1 MPILEFLA
9 APFVLAILLVGIHA
23 YLGLHVLERDVIFV
37 DISLS
42 QVAALGSAVSL
53 FFVQENEGT
62 GLALTLSLTFC
73 LATSFALTLL
83 RHFEKS
89 VSQEALIGM
98 TYALASGALILVAD
112 KLPHGSEHLKEAL
125 VGNILFVTWS
135 DVFQT
140 FIIYSIIGII
150 HFVFRRQFWRAT
162 YGQTNAFWWDFLFY
176 FLFGIVITF
185 STKHAGVLVVFSI
198 LVAPASL
205 AKRFFPDHRNQLF
218 RQLSLAWLV
227 GTIGLGLSF
236 ILSYKLDLPSGASIV
251 CTLTSL
257 FFISLIVRVLIK
269 QGIRLQFFKKL
280 LSFNL

>member
-1 MPILEFLA
+1 MEAIQFLA
-9 APFVLAILLVGIHA
+9 APFALAVLLVGIHV
-23 YLGLHVLERDVIFV
+23 YLGLHVLEREVIFV

-53 FFVQENEGT
+53 FFAHEGEGT

-73 LATSFALTLL
+73 LVTSFVLALL

-125 VGNILFVTWS
+125 VGNILFVTWPQ
-135 DVFQT
+135 VLQT
-140 FIIYSIIGII
+140 FLIYSFIGIL
-150 HFVFRRQFWRAT
+150 HYLFREQFWRASRRES
-162 YGQTNAFWWDFLFY
+162 GVFWWDFLFY

-198 LVAPASL
+198 LVAPAAL
-205 AKRFFPDHRNQLF
+205 ALRFFPNKKTQLPAC
-218 RQLSLAWLV
+218 LSLAWLM
-227 GTIGLGLSF
+227 GTVGLGLAF
-236 ILSYKLDLPSGASIV
+236 ILSYNFDLPSGASIV

-257 FFISLIVRVLIK
+257 FFLALLFRRKERTHFSE
-269 QGIRLQFFKKL
+269 KL
-280 LSFNL
+280 LP